1 MPGIGTAAGFRA
13 PIPRGHR
20 PTSETTTAA
29 VLTITRSTE
38 HGHTVQ
44 AILKSAASAM
54 SHLPLPPL
62 PPSQGSPLVSTRTSA
77 ARYHPRRPPRTTCE
91 TAARSDECLSP
102 LTAMVMSV
110 HGCPRCRPPEALR
123 TPSRGPGTPT
133 PIGHAMLTEPH
144 TAKVSQPTRNTN
156 PFLWV
161 SVLEWCVPFIV
172 KQVLDDVTVG
182 TGIL

>member
-91 TAARSDECLSP
+91 TAARSDEWPLP
-102 LTAMVMSV
+102 LTAMVTSAR
-110 HGCPRCRPPEALR
+110 GCPRCRPPEAPR
-123 TPSRGPGTPT
+123 TPSHRPGTLT
-133 PIGHAMLTEPH
+133 PIGHAMLTELH
-144 TAKVSQPTRNTN
+144 TAKVSQPTR
-156 PFLWV
+156 
-161 SVLEWCVPFIV
+161 S
-172 KQVLDDVTVG
+172 
-182 TGIL
+182 TGPLLCDIWNGACH

>member
-1 MPGIGTAAGFRA
+1 MPGIGTAAGYRA
-13 PIPRGHR
+13 LIPRRYR
-20 PTSETTTAA
+20 PMSETVTAA
-29 VLTITRSTE
+29 MLTIMRST
-38 HGHTVQ
+38 GHNHMGR
-44 AILKSAASAM
+44 AILKSAAWAIS
-54 SHLPLPPL
+54 PLSPL
-62 PPSQGSPLVSTRTSA
+62 PPSQGSPLVSTRTSVA
-77 ARYHPRRPPRTTCE
+77 HYHHPRQPPRTTCE